1 MIYQQIPPPASLKDY
16 IRYYWVLESH
26 AADPAATSF
35 RTMADGCP
43 GLIFQHPDEGVLYQN
58 SKQLPG
64 IFLYGQ
70 ATRHAEIRIAGKF
83 STIGIY
89 FYPNALKSI
98 FGFNAE
104 ILTNTCL
111 NLDEM
116 ALKQGYYLAEQLAG
130 TTAPAD
136 RIGIISAYLL
146 FLIRKNS
153 HRTDEAMQYAL
164 FSILQTKGSIPLK
177 ELHEKLQLS
186 ERSFER
192 KFKQYIGISPKLFS
206 RISRFQAS
214 LDQLRNNTYDKLSD
228 IAFGNDYADQS
239 HFIRSFKEF
248 AGCSPFQY
256 QKTSIEVMENFSRLT
271 Q

>member
-1 MIYQQIPPPASLKDY
+1 MIYQQIPPPAPLKDY
-16 IRYYWVLESH
+16 IRYYWALESH

-43 GLIFQHPDEGVLYQN
+43 GLIFQQPDHGVLYQN

-104 ILTNTCL
+104 ALTNNCL
-111 NLDEM
+111 NLDEI
-116 ALKQGYYLAEQLAG
+116 AVKQGYYLSEQLSA
-130 TTAPAD
+130 TSSLTD
-136 RIGIISAYLL
+136 QIGIISAYLL
-146 FLIRKNS
+146 FLIRKNLYS
-153 HRTDEAMQYAL
+153 TDEAMQYAL
-164 FSILQTKGSIPLK
+164 SCILQTNGSIPLK
-177 ELHEKLQLS
+177 ALHEKLQLS

-192 KFKQYIGISPKLFS
+192 KFKQYVGVSPKLFS

-214 LDQLRNNTYDKLSD
+214 LDQLRNNAYDKLSD

-248 AGCSPFQY
+248 AGCSPYQY

-271 Q
+271 K